1 MMTICR
7 LVGGGGSRRLF
18 LNGQFFTIRSLL
30 DDEFRQPEINTNEQE
45 EEEEEEEEDEA
56 ASVVDGR
63 IALCLLFRVGRVG
76 C

>member
-18 LNGQFFTIRSLL
+18 SNGQFFTIRSLL

-45 EEEEEEEEDEA
+45 EEEEDEA

>member
-45 EEEEEEEEDEA
+45 EEEEEEDEA

>member
-7 LVGGGGSRRLF
+7 LVGGGGSRGLF
-18 LNGQFFTIRSLL
+18 SNGQFFTIRSLL

-45 EEEEEEEEDEA
+45 EEEEDEA

>member
-7 LVGGGGSRRLF
+7 LVGGGGSRGLF
-18 LNGQFFTIRSLL
+18 SNGQFFTIRSLL

-45 EEEEEEEEDEA
+45 EEEEEEDEA

>member
-7 LVGGGGSRRLF
+7 LVGGGGSRGLF
-18 LNGQFFTIRSLL
+18 SNGQFFTIRSLL

-45 EEEEEEEEDEA
+45 EEEEEDEA

>member
-18 LNGQFFTIRSLL
+18 SNGQFFTIRSLL

-45 EEEEEEEEDEA
+45 EEEEEDEA

>member
-18 LNGQFFTIRSLL
+18 SNGQFFTIRSLL

-45 EEEEEEEEDEA
+45 EEEEDEA

-63 IALCLLFRVGRVG
+63 IALCLLFRVCRVG

>member
-45 EEEEEEEEDEA
+45 EEEEEDEA